1 MSKKIELNAGDTVWV
16 IERDEELVP
25 GGVIGLLFLAEVAG
39 YVIASAFPYGYEL
52 LEDQL
57 EYFAEKTRQAF
68 EDELKVYPSADC
80 FASHEEAAAAMEAG
94 T

>member
-1 MSKKIELNAGDTVWV
+1 MSKKIKLNAGDTVWV

-25 GGVIGLLFLAEVAG
+25 DGVTGLLFLAEVAG
-39 YVIASAFPYGYEL
+39 YVIASAFPYGYER

-57 EYFAEKTRQAF
+57 EYFAESTRQTF
-68 EDELKVYPSADC
+68 EEDMKVYPAADC